1 MLETLE
7 RRGKGMLDFLDYCVR
22 SMQMEPLFVYLVH
35 EYRANPTVPKAIAL
49 FHTFCAPGA
58 LAKVS
63 VKPDDEQIQSAM
75 GPIRVSW
82 TRMQAALV
90 FGPGHG
96 APPLLPPAS
105 LFDRV
110 VDEIMGAGI
119 FARLKRRYK
128 VDRSPVENLP
138 GGRMNR
144 VQQHFVERIWEPIIR
159 PHLVA
164 AGFWHIA
171 EVA

>member
-1 MLETLE
+1 
-7 RRGKGMLDFLDYCVR
+7 MLDFLDYCVR
-22 SMQMEPLFVYLVH
+22 SMQMDPLFVFLVQ
-35 EYRANPTVPKAIAL
+35 EYRSNPTVPKAVAL
-49 FHTFCAPGA
+49 FHMFCGPTA

-63 VKPDDEQIQSAM
+63 VNPEDEQIQTAM
-75 GPIRVSW
+75 RPIRMSW

-90 FGPGHG
+90 FGPGNG
-96 APPLLPPAS
+96 APPTLPPAS

-110 VDEIMGAGI
+110 VEDIMDAGI
-119 FARLKRRYK
+119 FAKLKRGYRA
-128 VDRSPVENLP
+128 DRTPVQNLP

-144 VQQHFVERIWEPIIR
+144 VQEHFVERIWEPIIR

-164 AGFWHIA
+164 AGFWRIA